1 VSENPTLV
9 TPTTVRYGSLRC
21 VSAVVVAITSVV
33 PVARPGTS
41 KADGQQ
47 YSVVARADAK
57 SPGLTSSEI
66 VLRIGDMSVPAT
78 AIETSPDVPRNIAI
92 VIDAGPDQA
101 KVLSKEKELAVALIN
116 GLPDGSTSFTV
127 AGAGIS
133 SRTQAATLDRSV
145 AIEHIRDI
153 AGEDGEKTSVPI
165 YDAIGS
171 AILQIS
177 LSPGLRVVIF
187 IGEGNDGG
195 SKMRYAELRSLA
207 ESNQIAFFAALVAD
221 HSLRGT
227 KSILRYGWNLR
238 ELSSDTTGIFL
249 ENQKTATAT
258 RRLSEAILGLRLIVF
273 EMASRQ
279 PGRYKVSVSAHR
291 SKRLHAQKAIDIP

>member
-1 VSENPTLV
+1 MSESPRLV
-9 TPTTVRYGSLRC
+9 TPNTVGYGPLRC
-21 VSAVVVAITSVV
+21 VTAMVVVIISVV

-47 YSVVARADAK
+47 YSVVARTDAK
-57 SPGLTSSEI
+57 SAGLTSSEI
-66 VLRIGDMSVPAT
+66 IVRIGNMSVPAT
-78 AIETSPDVPRNIAI
+78 AIKTSPDVPRNIAI

-101 KVLSKEKELAVALIN
+101 KVLSKEKELAVALIDELSDA
-116 GLPDGSTSFTV
+116 GTSFSV

-133 SRTQAATLDRSV
+133 SKTHATTLDRSV

-153 AGEDGEKTSVPI
+153 AAENGEKKNVPI

-171 AILQIS
+171 AIRQVS

-207 ESNQIAFFAALVAD
+207 ESNQIAVFAALVAD

-238 ELSSDTTGIFL
+238 ELATDTPGKFV
-249 ENQKTATAT
+249 ENEKTPKAT
-258 RRLSEAILGLRLIVF
+258 RQLSESVRGLCLVTF
-273 EMASRQ
+273 EMPSRQ
-279 PGRYKVSVSAHR
+279 RGRYKVSVSAR
-291 SKRLHAQKAIDIP
+291 RGKRLDAQKAIVVP

>member
-1 VSENPTLV
+1 MSENPRLV
-9 TPTTVRYGSLRC
+9 TPNTDRYGSLRC
-21 VSAVVVAITSVV
+21 VTAVVAAIISVV

-47 YSVVARADAK
+47 YSVVARIEAK
-57 SPGLTSSEI
+57 SAGLTPSEI
-66 VLRIGDMSVPAT
+66 IVRIGDMSMPAM
-78 AIETSPDVPRNIAI
+78 AIKTSPDVPQNIAI

-116 GLPDGSTSFTV
+116 RLSDASTSFTV

-145 AIEHIRDI
+145 AIEHIHEI
-153 AGEDGEKTSVPI
+153 AGENGEKTNVPI

-171 AILQIS
+171 AIRQIS
-177 LSPGLRVVIF
+177 LRPGLRAVIF

-238 ELSSDTTGIFL
+238 DLSSDTTGTFL
-249 ENQKTATAT
+249 ENQKTPRAT
-258 RRLSEAILGLRLIVF
+258 RRLSETVLGLRLIVF
-273 EMASRQ
+273 QMPSRH
-279 PGRYKVSVSAHR
+279 PGRYKVSVSAQNG
-291 SKRLHAQKAIDIP
+291 KRLHAQKAIVIP